1 MDFSKDV
8 LRGKFT
14 EWVKVVVKRAKIDYI
29 RRLNRHSNE
38 ISIDDEQLTN
48 KLIYEPI
55 KETEA
60 ADSDFAFNNE
70 RLFAIFKK
78 MAPKRRQVLEM
89 LFVHNMTPEEISVE
103 LQCTLQHDYN
113 LRSLAIKELKNKLDN
128 EEF

>member
-103 LQCTLQHDYN
+103 LQCTLQHVYN

>member
-1 MDFSKDV
+1 MDFSKDA

-14 EWVKVVVKRAKIDYI
+14 AWMKVVVKRAKIDYV

-38 ISIDDEQLTN
+38 ISIDDEQLTD

-60 ADSDFAFNNE
+60 ADNGFVFNNE
-70 RLFAIFKK
+70 RLLALFRK

-89 LFVHNMTPEEISVE
+89 LFVHNMTPEEISAE
-103 LQCTLQHDYN
+103 MQCTLQHVYN